1 MKIATKSPDGK
12 MPLNL
17 EFLYTI
23 DVPISSTQDW
33 KYQSL
38 TREECLKI
46 FSFLLTKIVFFSIF
60 NCSII
65 DFVGS
70 LNSWNQT
77 KLISTLCPAGIL
89 WTLMNNDISCGDH
102 FIRPTDFLY

>member
-23 DVPISSTQDW
+23 DVPTSSTQDW

-38 TREECLKI
+38 TREECLKT

-77 KLISTLCPAGIL
+77 KLISTLCPAAIL